1 LGIYIIGDKLSFW
14 DRLTYMEPVQTID
27 DKSYYQVI
35 GNKDKDKGMYNIIND
50 KVDIDFQLDTGSSI
64 IKSETI
70 SLKPTDTMED
80 LVFKLKN
87 LWGLNFTYS
96 LSDDNNDPITTID
109 RVLDKRSPWS
119 HINVRAIQIPREVPP
134 LPQHLDTMGMDWAG
148 QSGKSGGRKSSYS
161 RRRLSA
167 KKRGTRRKQS
177 RRQRRGSRRWH

>member
-1 LGIYIIGDKLSFW
+1 
-14 DRLTYMEPVQTID
+14 MEPVQTIY
-27 DKSYYQVI
+27 DKSYYQDI
-35 GNKDKDKGMYNIIND
+35 GNKDKDKGIYNITKD
-50 KVDIDFQLDTGSSI
+50 KVDIEFRLDTDSI
-64 IKSETI
+64 IKSKTI
-70 SLKPTDTMED
+70 SLKPTDTMKD

-87 LWGLNFTYS
+87 LWGFDYTYS

-119 HINVRAIQIPREVPP
+119 HINVRAIPIPREFPP
-134 LPQHLDTMGMDWAG
+134 LPQHLDTVGMDWAG
-148 QSGKSGGRKSSYS
+148 QSGKRGGRKSSYS